1 VGHVRRLSQH
11 DDRAAERTVRLS
23 DWLAWAFSSGHA
35 ADIVLLV
42 IAAEFVWL
50 VRARRWTV
58 ADAALR
64 LLPGVLM
71 MVAVRLALVDA
82 PWPLIALTLAAS
94 FPIHLADLRRRGG
107 PRIT

>member
-1 VGHVRRLSQH
+1 M
-11 DDRAAERTVRLS
+11 
-23 DWLAWAFSSGHA
+23 
-35 ADIVLLV
+35 V

-64 LLPGVLM
+64 LLPGALM